1 MNENLE
7 GIELI
12 LFDME
17 VYKYDWIA
25 GFKIHNTSEYTQIH
39 NNRNDLELFLVKHSD
54 AMYFTI
60 NGERYD
66 DNILDAILNNKDPYT
81 ISQVIINEK
90 KDLRAWNLPILTYD
104 LSKQKTFYPSLKAF
118 ESNNGMSI
126 EELPIEATFDSRLT
140 LGQLEILMKYN
151 RHDLDATEL
160 SMTQRMPESIMVK
173 ARLIKYFN
181 LDFIKYMSRTK
192 GSIIADGLEGRKGKF
207 KYQAFSFDGIFSTL
221 EINNS
226 EVVKHLITE
235 KFYDEDLIIDM
246 AGMTH
251 HIKKGG
257 IHAAKDNYYESTDA
271 WHVDFASFYPSIM
284 IEYDLLSRGLG
295 VNGKDKF
302 IKVRE
307 DRYKAKAAGSLDDY
321 ALKEVINSVFGL
333 ANSEYS
339 SLYDPSRA
347 QLVCMYGQAFTI
359 DLTEKLEPYVN
370 MIQSNTD
377 GIIFELKDSSYEQN
391 MRDVILEFEN
401 RTRLKIDI
409 EHYDKICQ
417 KDVNNY
423 VALLN
428 GEVQSKGGM
437 TNLWDMT
444 PDKAHYKGTYR
455 LLQTTVMDR
464 AVTLNLLY
472 GTSIEQTV
480 KESYNNKEW
489 FRFQGTSKIGK
500 MYHKVVLV
508 EEPND
513 FVSEMIRVN
522 LSLKSKEIKSILK
535 DFNIKIK
542 DYDDFIN
549 QYENDSFDDNQL
561 ELLDTL
567 DIRIISGKVIETE
580 VQHINRV
587 FASNDSNVERT
598 LYKYKWIED
607 KKSNNL
613 SLNKQKISRSL
624 IANLPKNVFVY
635 NYDMKD
641 FEKLGMNKN
650 INIDWYVEEANRKLE
665 FYKSNKN

>member
-25 GFKIHNTSEYTQIH
+25 GFKIHNTGEYIQIH

-81 ISQVIINEK
+81 VSQVIINEK

-207 KYQAFSFDGIFSTL
+207 KHQAFSFDGIFSTL

-321 ALKEVINSVFGL
+321 ALKELINSVFGL

-359 DLTEKLEPYVN
+359 DLTEKLDPYVN

-401 RTRLKIDI
+401 RTRLKMDI

>member
-25 GFKIHNTSEYTQIH
+25 GFKIHNTGEYIQIH

-81 ISQVIINEK
+81 VSQVIINEK

-207 KYQAFSFDGIFSTL
+207 KHQAFSFDGIFSTL

-321 ALKEVINSVFGL
+321 ALKELINSVFGL

-359 DLTEKLEPYVN
+359 DLTEKLDPYVN

-401 RTRLKIDI
+401 RTRLKMDI

-567 DIRIISGKVIETE
+567 DIRIISSKVIETE

>member
-1 MNENLE
+1 MNEKLE

-25 GFKIHNTSEYTQIH
+25 GFKIHNTGEYIQIH
-39 NNRNDLELFLVKHSD
+39 NNKKDLELFLTQHSD
-54 AMYFTI
+54 AIYFTI

-66 DNILDAILNNKDPYT
+66 DNILDAILNNKDPYLVSQII
-81 ISQVIINEK
+81 ISEK
-90 KDLRAWNLPILTYD
+90 KDLRAWNLPVLTYD

-126 EELPIEATFDSRLT
+126 EELPIEATFDSKLNSD
-140 LGQLEILMKYN
+140 QLNILMKYN

-160 SMTQRMPESIMVK
+160 SMTQRMSESIMVK

-181 LDFIKYMSRTK
+181 LDFVKYMSRTK
-192 GSIIADGLEGRKGKF
+192 GSIIADGLEGRKRNF
-207 KYQAFSFDGIFSTL
+207 KHQAFSFDGIFSTL

-226 EVVKHLITE
+226 DVKDHLINE
-235 KFYDEDLIIDM
+235 RFYDDDLIIEI
-246 AGMTH
+246 AGITH

-257 IHAAKDNYYESTDA
+257 IHAAKDNYYESNDA

-295 VNGKDKF
+295 ENGKEKF

-347 QLVCMYGQAFTI
+347 QLVCMYGQAFAI

-377 GIIFELKDSSYEQN
+377 GIIFELKDPNHEN
-391 MRDVILEFEN
+391 VMRKIIADFTE
-401 RTRLKIDI
+401 RTRLKMDI

-423 VALLN
+423 VALLE

-437 TNLWDMT
+437 TNLWNMT
-444 PDKAHYKGTYR
+444 PDNAHYKGTYR
-455 LLQTTVMDR
+455 LLQTTVIDR

-472 GTSIEQTV
+472 GTNIEHTV

-489 FRFQGTSKIGK
+489 YRFQGTSKIGK

-513 FVSEMIRVN
+513 FVSDMIKIN
-522 LSLKSKEIKSILK
+522 IALKSKEVKSILK

-549 QYENDSFDDNQL
+549 QYENDNFDDDQL
-561 ELLDTL
+561 ELLNTL
-567 DIRIISGKVIETE
+567 DIKIINSRVIETE

-587 FASNDSNVERT
+587 FASNDSNVVRT

-613 SLNKQKISRSL
+613 STSKQKISRSL
-624 IANLPKNVFVY
+624 IANLPKNVFIY
-635 NYDMKD
+635 NGDMKD
-641 FEKLGMNKN
+641 FESLGMNKQID
-650 INIDWYVEEANRKLE
+650 INWYVEEAERKLE

>member
-25 GFKIHNTSEYTQIH
+25 GFKIHNTGEYIQIH
-39 NNRNDLELFLVKHSD
+39 NNINDLELFLVKHSD

-81 ISQVIINEK
+81 VSQVIINEK

-207 KYQAFSFDGIFSTL
+207 KHQAFSFDGIFSTL

-401 RTRLKIDI
+401 RTRLKMDI

-567 DIRIISGKVIETE
+567 DIRIISSKVIETE